1 MSPDTNN
8 ADTKSTGT
16 TNQSATIDLKDLGT
30 VQRLGFGAMRIV
42 GDGVWGEPA
51 DRAAAVA
58 VVRRAVELG
67 VDFIDTA
74 DSYGPNISEEII
86 AEALHPY
93 KDGLRIATK
102 VGFTRTGPNK
112 WVPVGR
118 PEYLRQQAELSLR
131 KLKVDTIDLLQLH
144 RIDPKV
150 DAEEQF
156 GVLRE
161 LQDEGKVRALGL
173 SQVSVAELE
182 AAGKHFTVS
191 TVQNRYNLTDRS
203 SEDVLRYS
211 EENGIGFIPWAPISA
226 GELAQPGGPLDEAAS
241 RLDAT
246 TSQVALAWLLRRSPV
261 MMPIPGTG
269 SLSHLEEN
277 IAAAG
282 ITLDDDTYAG
292 LEAAGK

>member
-1 MSPDTNN
+1 MSLNT
-8 ADTKSTGT
+8 S
-16 TNQSATIDLKDLGT
+16 NQLELSATIDLKDLGT
-30 VQRLGFGAMRIV
+30 VHRLGFGAMRIV

-51 DRAAAVA
+51 DRSTAVQ

-74 DSYGPNISEEII
+74 DSYGPNISEEIL

-93 KDGLRIATK
+93 KDGLKIATK
-102 VGFTRTGPNK
+102 VGFTRTGPNQ
-112 WVPVGR
+112 WIPVGR
-118 PEYLRQQAELSLR
+118 PEYLRQQTELSLR
-131 KLKVDTIDLLQLH
+131 KLKVDTLDLLQLH

-161 LQDEGKVRALGL
+161 LQEEGKVRALGL
-173 SQVSVAELE
+173 SQVSVEELE
-182 AAGKHFTVS
+182 AAGRHFTVS

-226 GELAQPGGPLDEAAS
+226 GELAQPGGPLDEAAN
-241 RLDAT
+241 RLGAT

-269 SLSHLEEN
+269 SVKHLEEN
-277 IAAAG
+277 LAAANVTLDEDTYAELEAAAG
-282 ITLDDDTYAG
+282 
-292 LEAAGK
+292 

>member
-1 MSPDTNN
+1 MSLE
-8 ADTKSTGT
+8 T
-16 TNQSATIDLKDLGT
+16 TNQLELSATIDLKDLGT
-30 VQRLGFGAMRIV
+30 VHRLGFGAMRIV

-51 DRAAAVA
+51 DRQAALD

-74 DSYGPNISEEII
+74 DSYGPNISEEIL

-93 KDGLRIATK
+93 KDGLKIATK
-102 VGFTRTGPNK
+102 VGFTRTGPHQ
-112 WVPVGR
+112 WIPVGR
-118 PEYLRQQAELSLR
+118 PEYLRQQTELSLR
-131 KLKVDTIDLLQLH
+131 KLKVDTLDLLQLH

-182 AAGKHFTVS
+182 AAGKYFTVS

-226 GELAQPGGPLDEAAS
+226 GELAQPGGPLDEAAK
-241 RLDAT
+241 RLGAT

-269 SLSHLEEN
+269 SVKHLEEN
-277 IAAAG
+277 MAAAG
-282 ITLDDDTYAG
+282 ITLDDETYAE
-292 LEAAGK
+292 LEAAGE

>member
-1 MSPDTNN
+1 MSQDS
-8 ADTKSTGT
+8 TK
-16 TNQSATIDLKDLGT
+16 QLELSATIDLKDLGT
-30 VQRLGFGAMRIV
+30 VHRLGFGAMRIV

-51 DRAAAVA
+51 DRASAVA

-93 KDGLRIATK
+93 KEGLKIATK

-118 PEYLRQQAELSLR
+118 PEYLRQQTELSLR
-131 KLKVDTIDLLQLH
+131 KLKVDTLDLLQLH

-173 SQVSVAELE
+173 SQVGVAELE

-226 GELAQPGGPLDEAAS
+226 GELAKPGGPLDEAAK
-241 RLDAT
+241 RLGAT

-269 SLSHLEEN
+269 SVSHLEEN
-277 IAAAG
+277 MAAAG
-282 ITLDDDTYAG
+282 LTLDDDTYAE

>member
-1 MSPDTNN
+1 MNHDNSQHLEV
-8 ADTKSTGT
+8 ST
-16 TNQSATIDLKDLGT
+16 TIDLKDLGR
-30 VQRLGFGAMRIV
+30 VHRLGFGAMRIV

-51 DRAAAVA
+51 DRGDAIA

-74 DSYGPNISEEII
+74 DSYGPNVSEEIL

-93 KDGLRIATK
+93 KDGLKIATK
-102 VGFTRTGPNK
+102 VGFTRTGPDV

-118 PEYLRQQAELSLR
+118 AEYLRQQTELSLR
-131 KLKVDTIDLLQLH
+131 KLKVDSLDLLQLH

-150 DAEEQF
+150 DMEEQF
-156 GVLRE
+156 SVLRD
-161 LQDEGKVRALGL
+161 LQKEGKVKALGL

-182 AAGKHFTVS
+182 EAGKYFTVS

-203 SEDVLRYS
+203 SEDVLKYA
-211 EENGIGFIPWAPISA
+211 EQNGIGFIPWAPISA
-226 GELAQPGGPLDEAAS
+226 GELAQPGGPLDEAAK
-241 RLDAT
+241 RLGAT

-269 SLSHLEEN
+269 SVKHLEEN
-277 IAAAG
+277 LGAAAVV
-282 ITLDDDTYAG
+282 LDDDTYAE
-292 LEAAGK
+292 LEAAR

>member
-1 MSPDTNN
+1 MS
-8 ADTKSTGT
+8 SET
-16 TNQSATIDLKDLGT
+16 TNQLELSATIDLKDLGS

-86 AEALHPY
+86 ADALHPY

-112 WVPVGR
+112 WVAVGR
-118 PEYLRQQAELSLR
+118 PEYLRQQTELSLR

-226 GELAQPGGPLDEAAS
+226 GELAQPGGPLDEAAK
-241 RLDAT
+241 RLGAT

-269 SLSHLEEN
+269 SVSHLEEN

-292 LEAAGK
+292 LEAAGQ

>member
-1 MSPDTNN
+1 MSHDS
-8 ADTKSTGT
+8 TK
-16 TNQSATIDLKDLGT
+16 QLELSATIDLKDLGT
-30 VQRLGFGAMRIV
+30 VHRLGFGAMRIV

-51 DRAAAVA
+51 DRQAAVA
-58 VVRRAVELG
+58 VLRRAVELG

-93 KDGLRIATK
+93 REGLKIATK

-112 WVPVGR
+112 WIPVGR
-118 PEYLRQQAELSLR
+118 PEYLRQQTELSLR
-131 KLKVDTIDLLQLH
+131 KLKVDTLDLLQLH

-226 GELAQPGGPLDEAAS
+226 GELAKPGGPLDEAAK
-241 RLDAT
+241 RLGAT

-269 SLSHLEEN
+269 SVQHLEEN
-277 IAAAG
+277 MAAAS
-282 ITLDDDTYAG
+282 ITLDDDTYAE

>member
-1 MSPDTNN
+1 MSLNT
-8 ADTKSTGT
+8 S
-16 TNQSATIDLKDLGT
+16 NQLELSATIDLKDLGT
-30 VQRLGFGAMRIV
+30 VHRLGFGAMRIV

-51 DRAAAVA
+51 DRSTAVQ

-74 DSYGPNISEEII
+74 DSYGPNISEEIL

-93 KDGLRIATK
+93 KDGLKIATK
-102 VGFTRTGPNK
+102 VGFTRTGPNQ
-112 WVPVGR
+112 WIPVGR
-118 PEYLRQQAELSLR
+118 PEYLRQQTELSLR
-131 KLKVDTIDLLQLH
+131 KLKVDTLDLLQLH

-161 LQDEGKVRALGL
+161 LQEEGKVRALGL
-173 SQVSVAELE
+173 SQVSVEELE
-182 AAGKHFTVS
+182 AAGRHFTVS

-226 GELAQPGGPLDEAAS
+226 GELAQPGGPLDEAAN
-241 RLDAT
+241 RLGAT
-246 TSQVALAWLLRRSPV
+246 TSQVALAWLLRRSAV

-269 SLSHLEEN
+269 SVKHLEEN
-277 IAAAG
+277 LAAANVTLDEDTYAELEAAAG
-282 ITLDDDTYAG
+282 
-292 LEAAGK
+292 

>member
-1 MSPDTNN
+1 MSQDS
-8 ADTKSTGT
+8 TKQLELSG
-16 TNQSATIDLKDLGT
+16 TIDLKDLGT
-30 VQRLGFGAMRIV
+30 VHRLGFGAMRIV

-51 DRAAAVA
+51 DRAAAVS
-58 VVRRAVELG
+58 VLRRAVELG

-86 AEALHPY
+86 AEAVHPY
-93 KDGLRIATK
+93 KAGLKIATK

-112 WVPVGR
+112 WIPVGR
-118 PEYLRQQAELSLR
+118 PEYLRQQTELSLR
-131 KLKVDTIDLLQLH
+131 KLKVDTLDLLQLH

-173 SQVSVAELE
+173 SQVGVAELE

-211 EENGIGFIPWAPISA
+211 EDNGIGFIPWAPISA
-226 GELAQPGGPLDEAAS
+226 GELAKPGGPLDEAAK
-241 RLDAT
+241 RLGAT

-269 SLSHLEEN
+269 SVAHLEEN
-277 IAAAG
+277 MAAAG
-282 ITLDDDTYAG
+282 ITLDDDTYAE

>member
-1 MSPDTNN
+1 MSLE
-8 ADTKSTGT
+8 T
-16 TNQSATIDLKDLGT
+16 TNQLELSATIDLKDLGT
-30 VQRLGFGAMRIV
+30 VHRLGFGAMRIV

-51 DRAAAVA
+51 DRGAAVD
-58 VVRRAVELG
+58 VVRRAVDLG

-74 DSYGPNISEEII
+74 DSYGPNISEEIL

-112 WVPVGR
+112 WIPVGR
-118 PEYLRQQAELSLR
+118 PEYLRQQTELSLR
-131 KLKVDTIDLLQLH
+131 KLKVDTLDLLQLH

-173 SQVSVAELE
+173 SQVSVEELE

-226 GELAQPGGPLDEAAS
+226 GELAQQGGPLDEAAK
-241 RLDAT
+241 RLGAT

-269 SLSHLEEN
+269 SVKHLEEN
-277 IAAAG
+277 LAAAG
-282 ITLDDDTYAG
+282 VTLDDDTYAE
-292 LEAAGK
+292 LEAAGE

>member
-1 MSPDTNN
+1 MSLN
-8 ADTKSTGT
+8 
-16 TNQSATIDLKDLGT
+16 TNQLELSATLDLKDLGT
-30 VQRLGFGAMRIV
+30 VHRLGFGAMRIV

-51 DRAAAVA
+51 DRGAALQ
-58 VVRRAVELG
+58 VVRRAIELG

-74 DSYGPNISEEII
+74 DSYGPNISEEIL

-93 KDGLRIATK
+93 KDGLKIATK

-112 WVPVGR
+112 WIPVGR
-118 PEYLRQQAELSLR
+118 PEYLRQQTELSLR
-131 KLKVDTIDLLQLH
+131 KLKVDTLDLLQLH

-173 SQVSVAELE
+173 SQVSVDELQ

-226 GELAQPGGPLDEAAS
+226 GELARPGGPLDEAAK
-241 RLDAT
+241 RTGAT

-269 SLSHLEEN
+269 SVKHLEEN
-277 IAAAG
+277 LAAASV
-282 ITLDDDTYAG
+282 TLDDETYAE
-292 LEAAGK
+292 LEAAGE

>member
-1 MSPDTNN
+1 MSLE
-8 ADTKSTGT
+8 T
-16 TNQSATIDLKDLGT
+16 TNKLELSATIDLKDLGR
-30 VQRLGFGAMRIV
+30 VHRLGFGAMRIV

-51 DRAAAVA
+51 DRQAAVA

-67 VDFIDTA
+67 VDFVDTA
-74 DSYGPNISEEII
+74 DSYGPNISEEIL

-93 KDGLRIATK
+93 KDGLKIATK

-112 WVPVGR
+112 WIPVGR

-131 KLKVDTIDLLQLH
+131 KLKVETLDLLQLH

-182 AAGKHFTVS
+182 AAGKYFTVS

-226 GELAQPGGPLDEAAS
+226 GELAKPGGPLDEAAK
-241 RLDAT
+241 RLGAT

-269 SLSHLEEN
+269 SVKHLEEN
-277 IAAAG
+277 MAAAG
-282 ITLDDDTYAG
+282 ITLDDDTYAQ

>member
-1 MSPDTNN
+1 MSHDS
-8 ADTKSTGT
+8 TK
-16 TNQSATIDLKDLGT
+16 QLELSATIDLKDLGT
-30 VQRLGFGAMRIV
+30 VHRLGFGAMRIV

-51 DRAAAVA
+51 DRQAAVA

-93 KDGLRIATK
+93 KEGLKIATK

-118 PEYLRQQAELSLR
+118 PEYLRQQTELSLR
-131 KLKVDTIDLLQLH
+131 KLKVDTLDLLQLH

-173 SQVSVAELE
+173 SQVGVAELE

-226 GELAQPGGPLDEAAS
+226 GELAKPGGPLDEAAK
-241 RLDAT
+241 RLGAT

-269 SLSHLEEN
+269 SVQHLEEN
-277 IAAAG
+277 MAAAG
-282 ITLDDDTYAG
+282 ITLDDETYAE

>member
-1 MSPDTNN
+1 MSHDS
-8 ADTKSTGT
+8 TK
-16 TNQSATIDLKDLGT
+16 QLELSATIDLKDLGT
-30 VQRLGFGAMRIV
+30 VHRLGFGAMRIV

-86 AEALHPY
+86 AQAVHPY
-93 KDGLRIATK
+93 KEGLKIATK

-118 PEYLRQQAELSLR
+118 PEYLRQQTELSLR
-131 KLKVDTIDLLQLH
+131 KLKVDTLDLLQLH

-150 DAEEQF
+150 DADEQF

-182 AAGKHFTVS
+182 AAGKHFAVS

-226 GELAQPGGPLDEAAS
+226 GELAQPGGPLDEAAK
-241 RLDAT
+241 RLGAT

-269 SLSHLEEN
+269 SVQHLEEN
-277 IAAAG
+277 MAAAG
-282 ITLDDDTYAG
+282 ITLDDDTYAE

>member
-1 MSPDTNN
+1 MSLNTS
-8 ADTKSTGT
+8 K
-16 TNQSATIDLKDLGT
+16 QLELSATIELKDLGT
-30 VQRLGFGAMRIV
+30 VHRLGFGAMRIV

-51 DRAAAVA
+51 DRHAAVQ

-74 DSYGPNISEEII
+74 DSYGPNVSEEIL

-93 KDGLRIATK
+93 KDGLKIATK
-102 VGFTRTGPNK
+102 VGFTRTGPNQ
-112 WVPVGR
+112 WIPVGR
-118 PEYLRQQAELSLR
+118 PEYLRQQTELSLR
-131 KLKVDTIDLLQLH
+131 KLKVDTLDLLQLH

-161 LQDEGKVRALGL
+161 LQDEGKVKALGL
-173 SQVSVAELE
+173 SQVSVEELE

-226 GELAQPGGPLDEAAS
+226 GELAQPGGPLDEAAK
-241 RLDAT
+241 RLGAT

-269 SLSHLEEN
+269 SVKHLEEN
-277 IAAAG
+277 LAAAG
-282 ITLDDDTYAG
+282 VSLDEDTYAE
-292 LEAAGK
+292 LEAAA

>member
-1 MSPDTNN
+1 MSHDS
-8 ADTKSTGT
+8 TK
-16 TNQSATIDLKDLGT
+16 QLELSATIDLKDLGT
-30 VQRLGFGAMRIV
+30 VHRLGFGAMRIV

-51 DRAAAVA
+51 DRQAAVA
-58 VVRRAVELG
+58 VLRRAVELG

-86 AEALHPY
+86 VEALHPY
-93 KDGLRIATK
+93 REGLKIATK

-112 WVPVGR
+112 WIPVGR
-118 PEYLRQQAELSLR
+118 PEYLRQQTELSLR
-131 KLKVDTIDLLQLH
+131 KLKVDTLDLLQLH

-226 GELAQPGGPLDEAAS
+226 GELAKPGGPLDEAAK
-241 RLDAT
+241 RLGAT

-269 SLSHLEEN
+269 SVQHLEEN
-277 IAAAG
+277 MAAAS
-282 ITLDDDTYAG
+282 ITLDDDTYAE

>member
-1 MSPDTNN
+1 MTPDTN
-8 ADTKSTGT
+8 
-16 TNQSATIDLKDLGT
+16 QLELSATISLKDLGT
-30 VQRLGFGAMRIV
+30 VHRLGFGAMRIV
-42 GDGVWGEPA
+42 GDGVWGEPT

-74 DSYGPNISEEII
+74 DSYGPNISEEIL

-93 KDGLRIATK
+93 REGLKIATK
-102 VGFTRTGPNK
+102 VGFTRTGPNR

-118 PEYLRQQAELSLR
+118 PEYLRQQTELSLR
-131 KLKVDTIDLLQLH
+131 KLKVDTLDLLQLH

-182 AAGKHFTVS
+182 AAGRHFTVS

-203 SEDVLRYS
+203 SADVLEYA
-211 EENGIGFIPWAPISA
+211 EKNGIGFIPWAPISA
-226 GELAQPGGPLDEAAS
+226 GELAQPGGPLDAAAK
-241 RLDAT
+241 RLGAT

-269 SLSHLEEN
+269 SVAHLEEN
-277 IAAAG
+277 LASAG
-282 ITLDDDTYAG
+282 VGLDDATYAE

>member
-1 MSPDTNN
+1 MSHDKAQHPET
-8 ADTKSTGT
+8 
-16 TNQSATIDLKDLGT
+16 SATIALKDLAT
-30 VQRLGFGAMRIV
+30 VRRLGFGAMRIV

-93 KDGLRIATK
+93 RDGVRIATK
-102 VGFTRTGPNK
+102 VGFTRK
-112 WVPVGR
+112 LEVD
-118 PEYLRQQAELSLR
+118 SL
-131 KLKVDTIDLLQLH
+131 DLLQLH

-150 DAEEQF
+150 DREEQF
-156 GVLRE
+156 AVLRD
-161 LQDEGKVRALGL
+161 LQKEGKVKALGL
-173 SQVSVAELE
+173 SQVSVEELE
-182 AAGKHFTVS
+182 EAGRYFTVS

-203 SEDVLRYS
+203 SEDVLEYA
-211 EENGIGFIPWAPISA
+211 EENGIGFIPWAPMSA
-226 GELAQPGGPLDEAAS
+226 GELARPGGPLDEAAK
-241 RLDAT
+241 RLGAT

-269 SLSHLEEN
+269 SVKHLEEN
-277 IAAAG
+277 LAAAAVV
-282 ITLDDDTYAG
+282 LDDATYAE
-292 LEAAGK
+292 LEATR

>member
-1 MSPDTNN
+1 MSHNS
-8 ADTKSTGT
+8 TK
-16 TNQSATIDLKDLGT
+16 QLELSATIDLKDLGT
-30 VQRLGFGAMRIV
+30 VHRLGFGAMRIV

-51 DRAAAVA
+51 DRQAAVA

-74 DSYGPNISEEII
+74 DSYGPNVSEEII

-93 KDGLRIATK
+93 REGLKIATK

-112 WVPVGR
+112 WIPVGR
-118 PEYLRQQAELSLR
+118 PEYLRQQTELSLR
-131 KLKVDTIDLLQLH
+131 KLKVDTLDLLQLH

-182 AAGKHFTVS
+182 AAGRHFTVS

-226 GELAQPGGPLDEAAS
+226 GELAKPGGPLDEAAK
-241 RLDAT
+241 RLGAT

-269 SLSHLEEN
+269 SVQHLEEN
-277 IAAAG
+277 MAAAS
-282 ITLDDDTYAG
+282 IMLDDGTYAD

>member
-1 MSPDTNN
+1 MSLE
-8 ADTKSTGT
+8 T
-16 TNQSATIDLKDLGT
+16 TNQLELSATIDLKDLGT
-30 VQRLGFGAMRIV
+30 VHRLGFGAMRIV

-51 DRAAAVA
+51 DREAAVD

-74 DSYGPNISEEII
+74 DSYGPNISEEIL
-86 AEALHPY
+86 AEALYPY
-93 KDGLRIATK
+93 KDGLKIATK
-102 VGFTRTGPNK
+102 VGFTRTGPGK

-118 PEYLRQQAELSLR
+118 PEYLRQQTELSLR
-131 KLKVDTIDLLQLH
+131 KLKVDSLDLLQLH

-161 LQDEGKVRALGL
+161 LQNEGKVRALGL

-226 GELAQPGGPLDEAAS
+226 GELAQPGGPLDEAAK
-241 RLDAT
+241 RLGAT

-269 SLSHLEEN
+269 SVKHLEEN
-277 IAAAG
+277 MAAAG
-282 ITLDDDTYAG
+282 VTLDDETYAE

>member
-1 MSPDTNN
+1 MSLE
-8 ADTKSTGT
+8 T
-16 TNQSATIDLKDLGT
+16 TNQLELSATIDLKDLGT
-30 VQRLGFGAMRIV
+30 VHRLGFGAMRIV
-42 GDGVWGEPA
+42 GDGIWGEPA
-51 DRAAAVA
+51 DRAAAVD
-58 VVRRAVELG
+58 VVSRAVELG

-74 DSYGPNISEEII
+74 DSYGPNISEEIL

-93 KDGLRIATK
+93 KDGLKIATK

-112 WVPVGR
+112 WIPVGR
-118 PEYLRQQAELSLR
+118 PEYLRQQTELSLR
-131 KLKVDTIDLLQLH
+131 KLKVDTLDLLQLH

-173 SQVSVAELE
+173 SQVSVEELE
-182 AAGKHFTVS
+182 TAGKHFTVS

-226 GELAQPGGPLDEAAS
+226 GELAQPGGPLDQAAK
-241 RLDAT
+241 RLGAT

-269 SLSHLEEN
+269 SVKHLEEN
-277 IAAAG
+277 MGAAG
-282 ITLDDDTYAG
+282 ITLDDDTYAE
-292 LEAAGK
+292 LEAAGE

>member
-1 MSPDTNN
+1 MSQDTNQ
-8 ADTKSTGT
+8 TEL
-16 TNQSATIDLKDLGT
+16 SATIDLKDLGT
-30 VQRLGFGAMRIV
+30 VRRLGFGAMRIV
-42 GDGVWGEPA
+42 GEGVWGEPA
-51 DRAAAVA
+51 DRRAALA

-93 KDGLRIATK
+93 GDGLKIATK

-112 WVPVGR
+112 WIPVGR
-118 PEYLRQQAELSLR
+118 PEYLRQQTELSLR
-131 KLKVDTIDLLQLH
+131 KLKVDTLDLLQLH

-173 SQVSVAELE
+173 SQVGVAELE

-203 SEDVLRYS
+203 SEDVLEYA
-211 EENGIGFIPWAPISA
+211 EANGIGFIPWAPISA
-226 GELAQPGGPLDEAAS
+226 GELAQPGGPLDEAAK
-241 RLDAT
+241 RLGAT

-269 SLSHLEEN
+269 SVQHLEEN
-277 IAAAG
+277 MAAAAVR
-282 ITLDDDTYAG
+282 IDDETYAE
-292 LEAAGK
+292 LETASKALTDA

>member
-1 MSPDTNN
+1 MSLNT
-8 ADTKSTGT
+8 S
-16 TNQSATIDLKDLGT
+16 NQLELSATIDLKDLGT
-30 VQRLGFGAMRIV
+30 VHRLGFGAMRIV

-51 DRAAAVA
+51 DRSTAVR

-74 DSYGPNISEEII
+74 DSYGPNISEEIL

-93 KDGLRIATK
+93 KDGLKIATK
-102 VGFTRTGPNK
+102 VGFTRTGPNQ
-112 WVPVGR
+112 WIPVGR
-118 PEYLRQQAELSLR
+118 PEYLRQQTELSLR
-131 KLKVDTIDLLQLH
+131 KLKVDTLDLLQLH

-173 SQVSVAELE
+173 SQVSVEELE
-182 AAGKHFTVS
+182 AAGRHFTVS

-226 GELAQPGGPLDEAAS
+226 GELAQPGGPLDEAAN
-241 RLDAT
+241 RLGAT

-269 SLSHLEEN
+269 SVKHLEEN
-277 IAAAG
+277 LAAANVTLDEDTYAELEAAAG
-282 ITLDDDTYAG
+282 
-292 LEAAGK
+292 